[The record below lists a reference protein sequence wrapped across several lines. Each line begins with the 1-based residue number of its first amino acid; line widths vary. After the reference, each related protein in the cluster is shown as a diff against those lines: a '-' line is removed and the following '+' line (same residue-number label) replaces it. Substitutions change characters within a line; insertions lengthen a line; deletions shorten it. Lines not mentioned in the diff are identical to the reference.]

1 MNLLGTAKAAA
12 NTEFQQRVQA
22 AVILT
27 ALDIANDPAQYMS
40 PRQSFAMQCLQQ
52 PEYAAR
58 DQRFVWYV
66 AANPA
71 IAGGVQTDG
80 SVNATDTDIH
90 YVVSG
95 AWHTLFPE
103 EGNVADA

>member
-1 MNLLGTAKAAA
+1 MNLLGTSNAAR
-12 NTEFQQRVQA
+12 NTDFQARVQA
-22 AVILT
+22 AVMIT
-27 ALDIANDPAQYMS
+27 ALNIINDPGQYMS
-40 PRQSFAMQCLQQ
+40 PRQVFAWQCVNQ

-71 IAGGVQTDG
+71 VAGSVQPDG

-95 AWHTLFPE
+95 AWHTLFPGE
-103 EGNVADA
+103 ENVADA